1 MQTLLSG
8 FLVLVV
14 FTGAS
19 EADLIFE
26 NWPVGFTCNTSA
38 QCRSL
43 FPGSHCAYNGC
54 LCIKGHYYDWKKIA
68 CVPRLLLGE
77 TCSNDIECSS
87 LLMCNG
93 NKCVCMPGYKQV
105 KDWCEPLQKRDD
117 LDSFIEFPVDEPNFL
132 TVIIRGLGIIILKVT
147 LFYLLAKVMCFSCR
161 YMVPDR
167 DYENV
172 VVDSMSDKC
181 AASAAEEGAASGFC
195 PSTIASAVQYPP
207 PVYLNQ
213 PVSFEGC
220 SLPSKPTSSQRDKF
234 LEANVAIPPLH
245 QVAAF

>member
-1 MQTLLSG
+1 MQTLLGG

-19 EADLIFE
+19 DADLIFE

-77 TCSNDIECSS
+77 ACSNDIECSS

-132 TVIIRGLGIIILKVT
+132 TVIIRGLGIIILK
-147 LFYLLAKVMCFSCR
+147 
-161 YMVPDR
+161 
-167 DYENV
+167 
-172 VVDSMSDKC
+172 
-181 AASAAEEGAASGFC
+181 ASANEIISSRRATDSGLLVSAANRRLLVFPGTEKKSVHVSSKYSSRGLPIRLLSKRIKSEGVVFA
-195 PSTIASAVQYPP
+195 
-207 PVYLNQ
+207 L
-213 PVSFEGC
+213 
-220 SLPSKPTSSQRDKF
+220 
-234 LEANVAIPPLH
+234 
-245 QVAAF
+245 